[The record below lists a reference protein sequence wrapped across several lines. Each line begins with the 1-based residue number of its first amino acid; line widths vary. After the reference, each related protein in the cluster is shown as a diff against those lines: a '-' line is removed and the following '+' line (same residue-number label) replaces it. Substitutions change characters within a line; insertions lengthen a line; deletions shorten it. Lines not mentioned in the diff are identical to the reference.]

1 MVPFI
6 FSEKSVNQKK
16 VEEVISQVAKEAARK
31 MDVLNEKCATDKVL
45 KEAVN
50 CTKVVNET
58 MR

>member
-1 MVPFI
+1 M
-6 FSEKSVNQKK
+6 
-16 VEEVISQVAKEAARK
+16 EEVISQVAKEAARK